1 MTCYIFG
8 LCFLFTSITTLAQ
21 RLDSVEV
28 NNDALLN
35 TYEAAYFNTY
45 FKTRG
50 DSISFNNKHALF
62 YNRGFIRSKV
72 DYFNEVERFK
82 KESKGSAVHTSY
94 YLLNAEEKILF
105 NSKYDVII
113 YYWRKFRLTP
123 EAVRSIAKGMNGKY

>member
-1 MTCYIFG
+1 MTHYRLV
-8 LCFLFTSITTLAQ
+8 LCFLFTSITSFAQ
-21 RLDSVEV
+21 TLDSVRID
-28 NNDALLN
+28 NDALLN

-82 KESKGSAVHTSY
+82 KREQRICSTHK
-94 YLLNAEEKILF
+94 LLF
-105 NSKYDVII
+105 
-113 YYWRKFRLTP
+113 
-123 EAVRSIAKGMNGKY
+123 AKR

>member
-1 MTCYIFG
+1 MTGYILG

-50 DSISFNNKHALF
+50 DSISFNNKHVLF
-62 YNRGFIRSKV
+62 LHSTHLSNKIE
-72 DYFNEVERFK
+72 YFNEVESFK
-82 KESKGSAVHTSY
+82 NESNGSRVQTNY
-94 YLLNAEEKILF
+94 YLLNAEERILF
-105 NSKYDVII
+105 NGKYDVII
-113 YYWRKFRLTP
+113 YYWRKFPLTP
-123 EAVRSIAKGMNGKY
+123 EVVRSIATKINSKE